1 MSVSVGLVDE
11 VFGIDAGPSHV
22 EKHRMVKERKRE
34 SESYWLARTPEPR
47 QVCG

>member
-1 MSVSVGLVDE
+1 MGLVDE
-11 VFGIDAGPSHV
+11 VFGIDAGPSVDVHV